1 MRNRIF
7 AILMTLLLTLGV
19 SSGVAFAEGEGS
31 SVYMQDTSA
40 ILSQEDQAALET
52 KLSEITAE
60 QNCGM
65 YIRTTSDFE
74 GKEPQAYADDY
85 YDASGLGIGE
95 DHSGIMLV
103 VNFDSGD
110 WVITTT
116 GSAIDTFTDARQ
128 EATMKKVVKKLRD
141 NPAKAFNIFVDK
153 CERYLIDANKP
164 VEETEQAETETEV
177 EATEGEPAQAD
188 DTSDMHPRAILIGG
202 IILGIITS
210 LIIVL
215 CQAGDLN
222 SVHREPAAKN
232 YVRPGSMKLT
242 TQTEQFLNKR
252 VDRVAKSDSSSGAA
266 AGAAAAHHHSSG
278 SSGSTTHTSSS
289 GTTHGGSSGKF

>member
-19 SSGVAFAEGEGS
+19 SSGVVFAEGEGS
-31 SVYMQDTSA
+31 SVYMQDTSS

-52 KLSEITAE
+52 RLSEITVE
-60 QNCGM
+60 QNCGV

-85 YDASGLGIGE
+85 YDASGLGIGD

-128 EATMKKVVKKLRD
+128 KTTMKKVVKKLRED
-141 NPAKAFNIFVDK
+141 PAKAFNIFADK
-153 CERYLIDANKP
+153 CEEYLIDANKP
-164 VEETEQAETETEV
+164 VEETEQVETETEV
-177 EATEGEPAQAD
+177 EATEAEPAQAD
-188 DTSDMHPRAILIGG
+188 DTSDMHPRVILIGG

-266 AGAAAAHHHSSG
+266 AGAAAAHHSSG

>member
-1 MRNRIF
+1 MFSPFISEKER
-7 AILMTLLLTLGV
+7 
-19 SSGVAFAEGEGS
+19 
-31 SVYMQDTSA
+31 
-40 ILSQEDQAALET
+40 LSHW
-52 KLSEITAE
+52 
-60 QNCGM
+60 
-65 YIRTTSDFE
+65 
-74 GKEPQAYADDY
+74 AYLWSFGRLNSY
-85 YDASGLGIGE
+85 YDANGLGIGD

-128 EATMKKVVKKLRD
+128 KTTMNKVVKKLRD
-141 NPAKAFNIFVDK
+141 NPTKAFNIFADK
-153 CERYLIDANKP
+153 CETYLIDANKP
-164 VEETEQAETETEV
+164 VEETEQVESETEV
-177 EATEGEPAQAD
+177 EATETETAQAD
-188 DTSDMHPRAILIGG
+188 DTDDMHPRAILIGG
-202 IILGIITS
+202 IVLGIITS

-266 AGAAAAHHHSSG
+266 AGAAAAHHHSSS

>member
-7 AILMTLLLTLGV
+7 VILMTLLLTLGV
-19 SSGVAFAEGEGS
+19 SAGAVFAEGS

-52 KLSEITAE
+52 RLSTIT
-60 QNCGM
+60 
-65 YIRTTSDFE
+65 T

-85 YDASGLGIGE
+85 YDANGLGIGD

-128 EATMKKVVKKLRD
+128 KTTMNKVVKKLRD
-141 NPAKAFNIFVDK
+141 NPTKAFNIFADK
-153 CERYLIDANKP
+153 CETYLIDANKP
-164 VEETEQAETETEV
+164 VEETEQVESETEV
-177 EATEGEPAQAD
+177 EATETETAQAD
-188 DTSDMHPRAILIGG
+188 DTDDMHPRAILIGG
-202 IILGIITS
+202 IVLGIITS

-266 AGAAAAHHHSSG
+266 AGAAAAHHHSSS

-289 GTTHGGSSGKF
+289 GTTHGGASGKF

>member
-7 AILMTLLLTLGV
+7 VILMTLLLTLGV
-19 SSGVAFAEGEGS
+19 SAGAVFAEGS

-52 KLSEITAE
+52 RLSTITTE
-60 QNCGM
+60 QNCGV

-85 YDASGLGIGE
+85 YDANGLGIGD

-128 EATMKKVVKKLRD
+128 KTTMNKVVKKLRD
-141 NPAKAFNIFVDK
+141 NPTKAFNIFADK
-153 CERYLIDANKP
+153 CETYLIDANKP
-164 VEETEQAETETEV
+164 VEETEQVESETEV
-177 EATEGEPAQAD
+177 EATETETAQAD
-188 DTSDMHPRAILIGG
+188 DTDDMHPRAILIGG
-202 IILGIITS
+202 IVLGIITS

-266 AGAAAAHHHSSG
+266 AGAAAAHHHSSS